1 MNRTTWLLAGL
12 ALTLVVVTS
21 TFWHYQE
28 QQRRAL
34 VATISRTVPI
44 TPPAP
49 EGGEIMVD
57 GVFTGQA
64 IPGVPVNG
72 YLCPIAGRHH
82 FIDSWG
88 FPRSGGRTHKGQDM
102 FGAINTP
109 LVAMVDG
116 TISNMRVNTGLGGT
130 TLWLTSARDGSAWYY
145 AHLNAFA
152 AGVRNGLFV
161 KQGQVI
167 AYLGKTGNARTT
179 PPHLHIQ
186 YRPGGR
192 GGRDVNNY
200 SILRAACPR
209 YK

>member
-1 MNRTTWLLAGL
+1 MGKAQVLILLGVL
-12 ALTLVVVTS
+12 ASLVMTGIVWQVQAS
-21 TFWHYQE
+21 QE
-28 QQRRAL
+28 RAMI
-34 VATISRTVPI
+34 ATIAHLVPV
-44 TPPAP
+44 PAQ
-49 EGGEIMVD
+49 GGDVPLGD
-57 GVFTGQA
+57 GVFMGDA

-102 FGAINTP
+102 FAAKNTP

-116 TISNMRVNTGLGGT
+116 TISHMRVNTGLGGT
-130 TLWLTSARDGSAWYY
+130 TLWLTSAKDGSAWYY

-152 AGVRNGLFV
+152 PGVRNGLIV

-167 AYLGKTGNARTT
+167 GYVGNTGNARTT

-200 SILRAACPR
+200 FILRPACPR

>member
-1 MNRTTWLLAGL
+1 MMHWLTRV
-12 ALTLVVVTS
+12 TLM
-21 TFWHYQE
+21 W
-28 QQRRAL
+28 L
-34 VATISRTVPI
+34 VATVAMGAVYWAYHDHQQRTVIATLARSAPI
-44 TPPAP
+44 PNAA
-49 EGGEIMVD
+49 GED
-57 GVFTGQA
+57 GPLALFDGQA

-102 FGAINTP
+102 FGAIGTP

-116 TISNMRVNTGLGGT
+116 TISNMKVNRGLGGT

-145 AHLNAFA
+145 AHLNGFA
-152 AGVRNGLFV
+152 PGVHNGLFV

-167 AYLGKTGNARTT
+167 AFLGKTGNARYT